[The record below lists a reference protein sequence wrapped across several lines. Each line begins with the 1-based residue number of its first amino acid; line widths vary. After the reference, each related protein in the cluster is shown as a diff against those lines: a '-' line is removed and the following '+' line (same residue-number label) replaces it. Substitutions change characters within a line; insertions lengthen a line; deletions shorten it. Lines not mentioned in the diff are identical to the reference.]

1 MKICSRKKEWR
12 DPTKIPVARIL
23 QKWKEGKTRYSQD
36 DSIWGKEAMAKLYRE
51 LFAGNPGVLEK
62 ELVALEKPA
71 VVATAV
77 VL

>member
-1 MKICSRKKEWR
+1 
-12 DPTKIPVARIL
+12 
-23 QKWKEGKTRYSQD
+23 
-36 DSIWGKEAMAKLYRE
+36 MAKLYRE